1 MNPIKAMPSIKEVMS
16 VQKAE
21 TPTNQPTDG
30 TLPSSGAGEDSA
42 SQSVHDVP
50 MATTVRENP
59 APQTEKEAPMPTV
72 AAETPAPASVNATQ
86 SSSVAIDKA
95 PAYPGEF
102 DDIEYEDPVSDDV
115 DHDDDDDEDD
125 DEEVVE
131 TPAPVAEEH
140 VEDKGP
146 NFATCWNELFETMF
160 AKNHLIYFSLKDEV
174 PKYEDDIIYIEVK
187 NNIQKEQ
194 FETNKRAI
202 LEFWRNHFT
211 LNVDDI
217 VITANENKEIK
228 KVIINSE
235 DKMRN
240 MIEQNASLPE
250 FLNILGFHLKE

>member
-21 TPTNQPTDG
+21 TPTTQPTDG

-50 MATTVRENP
+50 MVTTVRENP
-59 APQTEKEAPMPTV
+59 APQTEKEAPMPSV
-72 AAETPAPASVNATQ
+72 AAEMPTQASVSATQ
-86 SSSVAIDKA
+86 ASPAAIDKA

-102 DDIEYEDPVSDDV
+102 DDIEYEDTKSDDV

-125 DEEVVE
+125 DEDVVE

-174 PKYEDDIIYIEVK
+174 PK
-187 NNIQKEQ
+187 
-194 FETNKRAI
+194 
-202 LEFWRNHFT
+202 
-211 LNVDDI
+211 
-217 VITANENKEIK
+217 
-228 KVIINSE
+228 
-235 DKMRN
+235 
-240 MIEQNASLPE
+240 
-250 FLNILGFHLKE
+250 